1 MQSVNNVLRDTQS
14 TLAEALAAYVRNAEA
29 MQQLHRHAEHHGS
42 LPRNSPVARELVAD
56 VIGDICMGD
65 TRCDPDRE
73 LVPQLE
79 RYVARRARRLRKDNQ
94 TRSKRREG
102 QRLEFIALDE
112 APASALM
119 VDPLQKAFDDDGA
132 RDAADMVVRIRDYAR
147 EDEPAQ
153 QLLALYD
160 RELVLRRDVL
170 RAGMTE
176 WAYRTA
182 RERLVQYAEMAAAA
196 GSATAAAA

>member
-1 MQSVNNVLRDTQS
+1 MASTNNVSRNTQS
-14 TLAEALAAYVRNAEA
+14 ALAELLAAYVRDVEA
-29 MQQLHRHAEHHGS
+29 MQQLHRHAEHHGG
-42 LPRNSPVARELVAD
+42 LLRNSPVAREVVAD

-73 LVPQLE
+73 IVPQLE
-79 RYVARRARRLRKDNQ
+79 RYVARKARRLRKGNQ
-94 TRSKRREG
+94 TRSKRREA
-102 QRLEFIALDE
+102 QRLEFIALYE
-112 APASALM
+112 ASASALM
-119 VDPLQKAFDDDGA
+119 VDPLQKAFDDNGA
-132 RDAADMVVRIRDYAR
+132 HDAAYMVVRIREYAC
-147 EDEPAQ
+147 EDEPVQ

-160 RELVLRRDVL
+160 RELVSRRAVL

-196 GSATAAAA
+196 ASATAAAA